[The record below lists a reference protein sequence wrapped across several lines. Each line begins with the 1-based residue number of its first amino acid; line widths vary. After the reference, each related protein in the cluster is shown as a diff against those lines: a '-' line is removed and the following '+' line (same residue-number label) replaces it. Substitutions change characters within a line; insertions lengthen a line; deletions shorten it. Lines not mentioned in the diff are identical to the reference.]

1 MPSLSFMTGSILS
14 DSRIRRTGSRLLR
27 SAVLLCSLALAAC
40 TSLPRTPY
48 SAAEASGSR
57 VLDIDGL
64 RRYTDEPVTKFRFE
78 KDDRSST
85 RTYLALSGG
94 GADGAYGV
102 GVLNGWTAAGSR
114 PAFSVVSGVSTG
126 GLIAPFAFLGSQYDD
141 TLREVYTSGIAE
153 SLLNDPSII
162 RVLFGSGLFGNKR
175 LRELVARYVGPEI
188 LAAVARENAK
198 GRKLLVVTTDLDT
211 QRTVVW
217 DMGKIAAIG
226 SPEALRLFR
235 DVMAASA
242 SIPLV
247 FPPILIEAEGQG
259 RRFEEM
265 HVDGGVT
272 APVLTL
278 PDALLFQ
285 GRLPGNSRMNIY
297 ILVNKKL
304 ERTFELVSNSTIDV
318 ASRSLSS
325 ITQSQT
331 RSVIFSTYD
340 FAKRNRWG
348 FHLSY
353 IERDYPASSSEGFD
367 TAYMRAL
374 YQYGYEKAAS
384 GRAWT
389 STLP

>member
-1 MPSLSFMTGSILS
+1 M
-14 DSRIRRTGSRLLR
+14 
-27 SAVLLCSLALAAC
+27 LCSLALAAC

-48 SAAEASGSR
+48 SAAEASSSR

-78 KDDRSST
+78 KDDLSST

-102 GVLNGWTAAGSR
+102 GVLNGWTAAGTR

-141 TLREVYTSGIAE
+141 TLREVYTSGIAS
-153 SLLNDPSII
+153 SLLDDPSII

-217 DMGKIAAIG
+217 DMGKIAAVG

-278 PDALLFQ
+278 PDALLVPRPSARKQ
-285 GRLPGNSRMNIY
+285 PDEHLHPRQQ
-297 ILVNKKL
+297 
-304 ERTFELVSNSTIDV
+304 EARTNF
-318 ASRSLSS
+318 
-325 ITQSQT
+325 
-331 RSVIFSTYD
+331 
-340 FAKRNRWG
+340 
-348 FHLSY
+348 
-353 IERDYPASSSEGFD
+353 
-367 TAYMRAL
+367 
-374 YQYGYEKAAS
+374 
-384 GRAWT
+384 
-389 STLP
+389 